1 MNRWRSAFDDC
12 PNDSFFDGVTID
24 VTGFVARDPSGFYD
38 NRYFELSRF
47 VISCC
52 AVDST
57 PINILVKSPD
67 AERYRNNQWLRL
79 SGQVKRE
86 LSGGRAVY
94 VLTNPTITPTTEP
107 ANPYEFLGV

>member
-1 MNRWRSAFDDC
+1 M
-12 PNDSFFDGVTID
+12 
-24 VTGFVARDPSGFYD
+24 ARDPGGFYD

-57 PINILVKSPD
+57 PVSILVKSPD
-67 AERYRNNQWLRL
+67 AERYRDNQWLQIR
-79 SGQVKRE
+79 GQIKRE
-86 LSGGRAVY
+86 LSGGKAVY

-107 ANPYEFLGV
+107 TNPYEFLGV